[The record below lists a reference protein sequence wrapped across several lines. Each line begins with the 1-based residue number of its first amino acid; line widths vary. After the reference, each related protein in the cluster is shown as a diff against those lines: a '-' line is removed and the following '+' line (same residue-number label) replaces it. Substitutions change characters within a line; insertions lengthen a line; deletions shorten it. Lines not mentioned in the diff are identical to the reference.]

1 MVFFLRIIFLAC
13 DDYIPG
19 WQPGGCKR
27 FGGSELAAARTK
39 SLVLLPLFTKLE
51 GGRLLVGQAAHSHW
65 PIEMVPLLC
74 AADCL
79 QAKLPHGAMPPAV
92 T

>member
-1 MVFFLRIIFLAC
+1 MMTTS
-13 DDYIPG
+13 
-19 WQPGGCKR
+19 QGGR
-27 FGGSELAAARTK
+27 AGEAASELAAARTK

-51 GGRLLVGQAAHSHW
+51 GGRLLVGQAAHSHS

-79 QAKLPHGAMPPAV
+79 QVIRPPAPCFV
-92 T
+92 

>member
-1 MVFFLRIIFLAC
+1 
-13 DDYIPG
+13 
-19 WQPGGCKR
+19 
-27 FGGSELAAARTK
+27 
-39 SLVLLPLFTKLE
+39 LVLLPLFTKLE